1 MILPAAVTEFLSSPS
16 CTASLINDDHH
27 YYWLFIFASLIIPA
41 WRHFCRRQCWHL
53 QSQDVRFST
62 AIFDVICP
70 IATFNIN
77 CNTSKLAPVPQL
89 PGDLALVAGLA
100 GVGGV
105 QLVPHL
111 RARLS
116 LEETLVDN
124 SLTALEWT
132 MMIWLPSAWRTLCTP
147 RKQKPRNVSL
157 STPDIFFG
165 MKNMQDMENTL
176 KLF

>member
-1 MILPAAVTEFLSSPS
+1 MLTPARA
-16 CTASLINDDHH
+16 
-27 YYWLFIFASLIIPA
+27 
-41 WRHFCRRQCWHL
+41 RRP
-53 QSQDVRFST
+53 FST

-70 IATFNIN
+70 ISIFNIN
-77 CNTSKLAPVPQL
+77 CNILKLAPVPQL

-157 STPDIFFG
+157 STPDIFLGWKICKIWKIRWNYFREPV
-165 MKNMQDMENTL
+165 KNTL
-176 KLF
+176 CMSSIHCIPAHKCCTVASPFLF